1 MGWVLGEFG
10 PFAARPFSFG
20 SAGGSKQVD
29 PRLVG
34 ESDRPHPGAL
44 LREEDRRSHRL
55 DDDNCGQSQQTL
67 FLTVVGVSRCS
78 FPSPISPL
86 RPKPLRFSLR

>member
-34 ESDRPHPGAL
+34 ESDRPRPGAL
-44 LREEDRRSHRL
+44 LREMKTGE
-55 DDDNCGQSQQTL
+55 
-67 FLTVVGVSRCS
+67 V
-78 FPSPISPL
+78 IA
-86 RPKPLRFSLR
+86 